1 MRRFDGRVAF
11 VTGAAHGI
19 GRAIAV
25 RLAAEGAAVVV
36 ADIDGE
42 AAGALAHTL
51 AERGGGA
58 LATHCDVRDR
68 EAVRSAV
75 AAAATRFGRL
85 DVLVNNVGVAGE
97 WDFERT
103 DDEEWARQAD
113 PTLQGTVRCVQEAL
127 PHLLHA
133 PGGGSVVTI
142 GSVNGLSAFGGE
154 AYSAAKA
161 ALVSLTQNLALR
173 YGRRGRDLL
182 GAGPGWVRF
191 NLVAPGTVRTRV
203 WTEQGAERLAELE
216 KLARQYPLGR
226 VGEPEDIA
234 AAVAFLASGD
244 AAWITGAILPVDGG
258 ITAGHP
264 TFFYDLP

>member
-42 AAGALAHTL
+42 AAGELAHTL
-51 AERGGGA
+51 AEHGGGA
-58 LATHCDVRDR
+58 LAVDCDVRDR
-68 EAVRSAV
+68 EAVRVAV
-75 AAAATRFGRL
+75 AATVARFGRL

-97 WDFERT
+97 WEFERT
-103 DDEEWARQAD
+103 DDEEWARQLD
-113 PTLQGTVRCVQEAL
+113 PTLNGAVRCVQESL

-142 GSVNGLSAFGGE
+142 GSVNGLSGFGGE

-161 ALVSLTQNLALR
+161 GLVSLTQNLALR
-173 YGRRGRDLL
+173 YGRRGRELL
-182 GAGPGWVRF
+182 GTGPGWVRF
-191 NLVAPGTVRTRV
+191 NLVAPGTVRTRA
-203 WTEQGAERLAELE
+203 WTGRGAEGLAAMDRFAKE
-216 KLARQYPLGR
+216 YPLGR

-244 AAWITGAILPVDGG
+244 AAWITGVVLPVDGG

-264 TFFYDLP
+264 PFFYAEP

>member
-19 GRAIAV
+19 GRAIAI

-36 ADIDGE
+36 ADLDGE
-42 AAGALAHTL
+42 AAGALARTL
-51 AERGGGA
+51 AEHGGGA

-97 WDFERT
+97 WDFEKAG
-103 DDEEWARQAD
+103 DDEWAQQSD
-113 PTLQGTVRCVQEAL
+113 PTLGGAVRCVQEAL
-127 PHLLHA
+127 PHLLRA
-133 PGGGSVVTI
+133 PGGGSVVSI
-142 GSVNGLSAFGGE
+142 GSVNGLAAFGGE

-161 ALVSLTQNLALR
+161 GLVSLTQNLALR
-173 YGRRGRDLL
+173 YGRRGRELL
-182 GAGPGWVRF
+182 GTGPGWVRF

-203 WTEQGAERLAELE
+203 WEGRPEELE
-216 KLARQYPLGR
+216 SFAKQYPLGR

-234 AAVAFLASGD
+234 AAVAFLASAD
-244 AAWITGAILPVDGG
+244 AAWITGVVLPVDGG

-264 TFFYDLP
+264 AFFYDLR